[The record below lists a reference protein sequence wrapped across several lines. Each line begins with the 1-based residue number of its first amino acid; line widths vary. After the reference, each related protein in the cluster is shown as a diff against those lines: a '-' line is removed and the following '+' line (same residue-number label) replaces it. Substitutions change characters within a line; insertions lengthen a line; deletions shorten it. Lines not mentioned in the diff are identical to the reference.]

1 MTNDTK
7 QKPTLVDALTFIRT
21 ASMDDIRVL
30 YDAAKA
36 RVAALQVRAGAELA
50 FGDTVTFEHKKWG
63 MLKGRITGRKGKNVL
78 VTLVAGANI
87 LAPLHWRISPTLLTK
102 VVAS

>member
-1 MTNDTK
+1 MTNAKTIH
-7 QKPTLVDALTFIRT
+7 DALTFIGGASVDDLRT
-21 ASMDDIRVL
+21 L
-30 YDAAKA
+30 YDAAQQRMK
-36 RVAALQVRAGAELA
+36 VLQAKAGAELA

>member
-1 MTNDTK
+1 MTNDTT

-78 VTLVAGANI
+78 VTLTTANI
-87 LAPLHWRISPTLLTK
+87 LAPRQWRISPTLLTK

>member
-21 ASMDDIRVL
+21 ASVDDIRVL

-63 MLKGRITGRKGKNVL
+63 MLKGRITGHKGKNVL
-78 VTLVAGANI
+78 VTLTAANI
-87 LAPLHWRISPTLLTK
+87 LAPRQWRISPTLLTK
-102 VVAS
+102 VVTP